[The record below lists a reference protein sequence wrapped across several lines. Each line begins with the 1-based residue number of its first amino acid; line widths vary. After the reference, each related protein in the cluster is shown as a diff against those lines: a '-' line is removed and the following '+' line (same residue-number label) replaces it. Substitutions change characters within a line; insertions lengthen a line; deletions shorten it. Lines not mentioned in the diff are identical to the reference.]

1 MRSRSL
7 GLRGRRTAAG
17 IVLSLALLPA
27 LALSACGSSD
37 DGGST
42 SSSTGASTGAAA
54 ASTTSGS
61 STTASADTGGKPSWC
76 GDKDIT
82 LGIQDG
88 GGLNAWSAAS
98 LQQVKLEAA
107 KCPNIKK
114 TIVVNAGFD
123 PQKATSGIQSMIS
136 QGANAIV
143 IIPDAGVRAELPALR
158 QATQRGVKVATY
170 AADGCGKVGTDY
182 VSYSDWDPVAN
193 GKLWASWMAK
203 QMGGKGNL
211 LFMGGPAGNTV
222 DQGSVTGILEELKK
236 YPDIK
241 VLENLSPKSWPV
253 TNWDPAQAQKL
264 MSSLLAKYPQID
276 GLIDGYG
283 ANVPGEIKAFK
294 DAGRKIPPIITIQLN
309 GLSCEYAKDKG
320 TKNAF
325 ELATISNRNWTGRLA
340 VRHAVA
346 AANGIEN
353 NDPGLMALPLL
364 EDSTQPG
371 MEPKCYEGK
380 SPDYDPSNEMTDEQL
395 QELIDKSAEPSAS

>member
-17 IVLSLALLPA
+17 IVLSVALLPA

-37 DGGST
+37 DNDAST
-42 SSSTGASTGAAA
+42 SATSAGASTAA
-54 ASTTSGS
+54 ASTGS
-61 STTASADTGGKPSWC
+61 STTAAAADNGGKPAWC

-107 KCPNIKK
+107 KCPAVKK

-143 IIPDAGVRAELPALR
+143 IIPDAGVCAELPALR
-158 QATQRGVKVATY
+158 QATQRGVKVATH

-309 GLSCEYAKDKG
+309 ALSCEYAKDKG
-320 TKNAF
+320 TKDAF
-325 ELATISNRNWTGRLA
+325 ELASISNRNWTGRLA

-364 EDSTQPG
+364 EDSTQAG

-395 QELIDKSAEPSAS
+395 QELIDQSGE

>member
-1 MRSRSL
+1 
-7 GLRGRRTAAG
+7 
-17 IVLSLALLPA
+17 
-27 LALSACGSSD
+27 
-37 DGGST
+37 
-42 SSSTGASTGAAA
+42 
-54 ASTTSGS
+54 
-61 STTASADTGGKPSWC
+61 
-76 GDKDIT
+76 
-82 LGIQDG
+82 
-88 GGLNAWSAAS
+88 
-98 LQQVKLEAA
+98 AA
-107 KCPNIKK
+107 KCPNI
-114 TIVVNAGFD
+114 TDTVVVNAGFD

-136 QGANAIV
+136 QGVNAIV
-143 IIPDAGVRAELPALR
+143 IIPDAGVCAELPAMR
-158 QATQRGVKVATY
+158 QATQRGIPVAIH
-170 AADGCGKVGTDY
+170 AADGCGEVGKDY

-193 GKLWASWMAK
+193 GRLWAKWMAE

-222 DQGSVTGILEELKK
+222 DQGSVTGILEELKN

-241 VLENLSPKSWPV
+241 VLEDLSPKNWPV

-283 ANVPGEIKAFK
+283 ANVPGEIKAFR

-309 GLSCEYAKDKG
+309 ALSCEWDKAKG
-320 TKNAF
+320 TDEEF

-346 AANGIEN
+346 AANDIEN

-371 MEPKCYEGK
+371 MEPKCYEDEG
-380 SPDYDPSNEMTDEQL
+380 PDYDPSNEMTDEEL
-395 QELIDKSAEPSAS
+395 QELIEQSSQPAS

>member
-17 IVLSLALLPA
+17 IVLSVALLPA

-37 DGGST
+37 DNDSST
-42 SSSTGASTGAAA
+42 SATGAGASTAA
-54 ASTTSGS
+54 ASTGS
-61 STTASADTGGKPSWC
+61 STTAAAADNGGKPAWC

-107 KCPNIKK
+107 KCPAVKK

-123 PQKATSGIQSMIS
+123 PQKATSGIQSLIS

-143 IIPDAGVRAELPALR
+143 IIPDAGVCAELPALR
-158 QATQRGVKVATY
+158 QATQRGVKVATH

-309 GLSCEYAKDKG
+309 ALSCEYAKDKG
-320 TKNAF
+320 TKDAF
-325 ELATISNRNWTGRLA
+325 ELASISNRNWTGRLA

-346 AANGIEN
+346 AVNGIEN

-371 MEPKCYEGK
+371 MEPKCYEDKG
-380 SPDYDPSNEMTDEQL
+380 PDYDPSNEMTDEQL
-395 QELIDKSAEPSAS
+395 QELIDQSGE